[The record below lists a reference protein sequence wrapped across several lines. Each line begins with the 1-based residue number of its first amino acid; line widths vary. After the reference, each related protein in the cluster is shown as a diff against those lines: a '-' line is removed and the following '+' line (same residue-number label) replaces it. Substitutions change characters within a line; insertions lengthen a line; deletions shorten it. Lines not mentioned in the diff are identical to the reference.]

1 MTRAILNLA
10 ALAATILINFLAN
23 ALPLNGKTTGEIS
36 DSFAV
41 FFVPAGYAFS
51 IWGLIYLGLL
61 AYAVYQLLAPQRDDP
76 YLRSIDS
83 LFLISCAANSVWL
96 FLWHYELF
104 VLTLLAMI
112 ILLLSLIA
120 IYLRLDISRAPV
132 SGTFKWLV
140 HRPFSIYL
148 GWVTVA
154 TIVNV
159 TVVLADL
166 NWSGWGISPEV
177 WTVVVLF
184 TGAAI
189 AGLVLYRRGDLAYG
203 LVILWAYIAV
213 AVKNSGVPLVGT
225 VAMIASVLVAVLLL
239 ATLLRFRIA
248 KA

>member
-1 MTRAILNLA
+1 MTRAILNLV
-10 ALAATILINFLAN
+10 ALAVTILINFLAN

-61 AYAVYQLLAPQRDDP
+61 AYAVYQLLAPQRNDP
-76 YLRSIDS
+76 ALRSIDTF
-83 LFLISCAANSVWL
+83 FLVSCAANILWL

-112 ILLLSLIA
+112 VLLLSLIA
-120 IYLRLDISRAPV
+120 IYLRLDINRAPV

-148 GWVTVA
+148 GWITVA

-159 TVVLADL
+159 TVVLDDL
-166 NWSGWGISPEV
+166 KWGGWGVSPEV
-177 WTVVVLF
+177 WTVIVLI

-189 AGLVLYRRGDLAYG
+189 AGVVLFQRRDLAYG

-213 AVKNSGVPLVGT
+213 AIKNTGVPLVGT
-225 VAMIASVLVAVLLL
+225 ATVIASVLVAALLL
-239 ATLLRFRIA
+239 GTLLRPGVA
-248 KA
+248 KL